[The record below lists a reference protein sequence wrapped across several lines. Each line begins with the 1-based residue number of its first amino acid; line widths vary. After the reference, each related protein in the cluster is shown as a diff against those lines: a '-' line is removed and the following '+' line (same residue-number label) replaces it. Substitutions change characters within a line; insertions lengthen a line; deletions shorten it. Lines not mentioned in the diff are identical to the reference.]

1 MVKTLAKGLL
11 ILRLDVMTSN
21 EGLRLFRERIIEP
34 QLSTGVL
41 VIPPYVEPLVI
52 PDDLEIKIEPR
63 AVDEA
68 ISQLK
73 DKFQKTEESQ
83 SES

>member
-1 MVKTLAKGLL
+1 MAKGLL
-11 ILRLDVMTSN
+11 ILRLNVMTSD

-34 QLSTGVL
+34 QLNTGVL
-41 VIPPYVEPLVI
+41 VIPPHVEPLVV

-63 AVDEA
+63 ALDKS

>member
-1 MVKTLAKGLL
+1 MAKGLL
-11 ILRLDVMTSN
+11 ILRLNVMTSD

-41 VIPPYVEPLVI
+41 VIPPYVEPLVV
-52 PDDLEIKIEPR
+52 PDDPEIKIEPG
-63 AVDEA
+63 VINES

-73 DKFQKTEESQ
+73 DKYRKTEGSQ